1 MRPPILIGFYVGNY
15 LKSIKSEITFIDEF
29 YQRNQRHHADHPRTS
44 YLCLVM
50 TSYQRYPPPT
60 ALQPYVRYFWS
71 FESRQPEI
79 KKLCIRSFADQY
91 PRLIFQDIQG
101 FEPIRHPTGSAMP
114 VCYLSGLDTQPTEA
128 WMSGCFSH
136 VGVSFYPHALH
147 ALFGTAASELI
158 NEMPDIRWVCRTGIG
173 DRLTQA
179 TSSFERVQ
187 LLTQFLMQ
195 RLCENQKSDP
205 LINHLIHTNEV
216 QQSPHVFD
224 IVRKYDVSERQLER
238 KFKLSVGVSPKKLQ
252 RIARFEQA
260 LQRLSKAGYRQL
272 ASISYELEYVDQ
284 SHFIKDFKL
293 FSGLTPYAFVR
304 KHALGSESSSFL
316 YPSC

>member
-1 MRPPILIGFYVGNY
+1 MMP
-15 LKSIKSEITFIDEF
+15 
-29 YQRNQRHHADHPRTS
+29 
-44 YLCLVM
+44 
-50 TSYQRYPPPT
+50 YQRYSPPPG
-60 ALQPYVRYFWS
+60 LQPYVRYFWS

-91 PRLIFQDIQG
+91 PRLIFQDLQG
-101 FEPIRHPTGSAMP
+101 FEPIRQATGPAMP

-147 ALFGTAASELI
+147 ALFATDASELI
-158 NEMPDIRWVCRTGIG
+158 NEMPDIRWVCRTDIG
-173 DRLTQA
+173 ERLTQA
-179 TSSFERVQ
+179 ASSFERVH
-187 LLTQFLMQ
+187 LLTQFLLQ
-195 RLCENQKSDP
+195 RLDENQTSDP
-205 LINHLIHTNEV
+205 LINHLIQTREV
-216 QQSPHVFD
+216 QESQQVSD
-224 IVRKYDVSERQLER
+224 IVRKYHISERQLER
-238 KFKLSVGVSPKKLQ
+238 KFKLSVGVPPKKLQ

-260 LQRLSKAGYRQL
+260 LQRLSKTGYRQL

-304 KHALGSESSSFL
+304 KHSLGSESSSFL
-316 YPSC
+316 YTPS